1 VDVLTPAPALSAAPP
16 PNDKRTVRALILFL
30 YVMLPHAVRVAKEE
44 KDVAPLLDALTGE
57 MQAHF
62 HALEKEHARHADK
75 LQNPP
80 PHLVLVVEGKENITR
95 LERLAQLGR
104 SAGIHLILATQR
116 PSVNVC
122 PGTLKTNVPA
132 RVGLAMA
139 TMADSRVIL
148 DQNGAE
154 ELTPPGQAI
163 LVRGMET
170 VKVMTPYL
178 PDEEW
183 A

>member
-1 VDVLTPAPALSAAPP
+1 MGL
-16 PNDKRTVRALILFL
+16 
-30 YVMLPHAVRVAKEE
+30 
-44 KDVAPLLDALTGE
+44 
-57 MQAHF
+57 
-62 HALEKEHARHADK
+62 
-75 LQNPP
+75 
-80 PHLVLVVEGKENITR
+80 EGKENIVR

-104 SAGIHLILATQR
+104 SAGIHVILATQR
-116 PSVNVC
+116 PSIDVC

-132 RVGLAMA
+132 RDGLAMA

-170 VKVMTPYL
+170 VKVMSPYL
-178 PDEEW
+178 PDEER
-183 A
+183 AKRLADLRQGQVELTYTEKLVLKMAKSMMQEGKKPTRRAMFDPLQGQVSKHNLAKALRHLRELNLLTAESAEAEDES